1 MDCSLRYGLQV
12 GSLVIVVEDEPD
24 LRALA
29 ERWLIKDGYEVE
41 SAPDAE
47 QALEVLTRTLP
58 SAVCLDLELPGL
70 GGLEALKQI
79 KKTHPKLPVIILT
92 ANDQVETAVAAMQ
105 SGAYDY
111 LVKPVDRTK
120 LATTVRNAIEAHDL
134 MVRVDHLERE
144 ADGGGYADIL
154 GESTAMKRA
163 FREVDR
169 VAMSDVTVLVHGES
183 GTGKELVARA
193 IHEHSGRSRAPFVAV
208 NCAAIPETLQES
220 ELFGHERGAFTSAN
234 QRRIGYFEQADRGVL
249 FLDEIGELSPAAQ
262 AKLLRVLQQRVFRR
276 VGGQS
281 DVRSDFRLVAA
292 THRDLREE
300 VTAGRFRED
309 LYFRIAVFELELPP
323 LRDRHGDVALLARSF
338 LRQFAPDR
346 PVTLAPTALAAL
358 ESHSWPGNVRELMNA
373 MQRALVVCGEV
384 VELEDLP
391 KRLRDHKRDTPIP
404 TSEPVSAGEGEQ
416 DGLTR
421 MEALERAALVTA
433 LEETGGNISGVV
445 RRLGLGRTTV
455 YRKLKKYGL
464 R

>member
-1 MDCSLRYGLQV
+1 MDCRLRYGSGV

-29 ERWLIKDGYEVE
+29 ERWLTKDGYEVE

-47 QALEVLTRTLP
+47 QALEVLSRTLP
-58 SAVCLDLELPGL
+58 SAICLDLELPGL
-70 GGLEALKQI
+70 GGLEALERI
-79 KKTHPKLPVIILT
+79 KATHPKLPVIILT
-92 ANDQVETAVAAMQ
+92 ANDHIETAVRAMQ
-105 SGAYDY
+105 IGAYDY

-120 LATTVRNAIEAHDL
+120 LATTVKNAIENYDL
-134 MVRVDHLERE
+134 IVRVDHLERE
-144 ADGGGYADIL
+144 ADGGGYSDIL
-154 GESTAMKRA
+154 GESAVMKRA

-193 IHEHSGRSRAPFVAV
+193 IHEHSGRARAPFVAV

-292 THRDLREE
+292 THRDLSEE
-300 VTAGRFRED
+300 VAAGRFRED

-323 LRDRHGDVALLARSF
+323 LREREGDVELLAKTF
-338 LRQFAPDR
+338 LRQFEPER
-346 PVTLAPTALAAL
+346 RVSLSPQALAAL
-358 ESHSWPGNVRELMNA
+358 EAHSWPGNVRELMNA
-373 MQRALVVCGEV
+373 MQRALVVCGES
-384 VELEDLP
+384 VELSDLP
-391 KRLRDHKRDTPIP
+391 KRLRA
-404 TSEPVSAGEGEQ
+404 PVRLVPPAPEVVHAEVAEV

-445 RRLGLGRTTV
+445 RQLGLGRTTV